1 MTKKVLVTGATGS
14 IGGQL
19 APRLAAYGDL
29 EVRAFVRDEG
39 KAANLKA
46 AGAELA
52 VGTFENGEAVRAAL
66 DGIDTVVLITAPNPN
81 AADQA
86 LTVLNAAKAA
96 GVRKI
101 VRVSALKA
109 AVDGPTDNTRQHGR
123 TDDAIQS
130 SGLTYVILRPH
141 FFMQN
146 LFFAAQTVANDG
158 TMYWGMG
165 DGKLGMID
173 VRDIVD
179 CVEKCVVS
187 DAYDNQV
194 FNPTG
199 PESISFQD
207 SARSLTE
214 IMGKQ
219 VNYVP
224 VPLEAV
230 EQSIREMG
238 MGDWFA
244 KVMRDYSKAY
254 SENWGDFATDDVQ
267 RITGQPARSFDAF
280 AREVFVPALG
290 QGN

>member
-1 MTKKVLVTGATGS
+1 VTGATGN
-14 IGGQL
+14 IGSQL
-19 APRLAAYGDL
+19 VPRLAAHDGF
-29 EVRAFVRDEG
+29 EVRAFVRDEA

-46 AGAELA
+46 GGAELA
-52 VGTFENGEAVRAAL
+52 VGTFENEGSVRAAVA
-66 DGIDTVVLITAPNPN
+66 GVDTVVLITAPNPN

-86 LTVLNAAKAA
+86 ITVLNAAKAA

-101 VRVSALKA
+101 VRISALKA
-109 AVDGPTDNTRQHGR
+109 SVDGPTDNTRQHGR

-146 LFFAAQTVANDG
+146 LFFAAQTVASDG
-158 TMYWGMG
+158 NMYWGMG

-179 CVEKCVVS
+179 CVEQCVVS

-194 FNPTG
+194 FTPTG

-207 SARSLTE
+207 GAESLTE

-280 AREVFVPALG
+280 AREVFVPVLG